1 MRNNARANQASHA
14 RYKGKASGIMKTAIM
29 ECELE
34 MLFPILSQGVMPSRV
49 GKKMLKGECFTVGN
63 VSWSQLYF
71 TISFPS
77 SAG

>member
-49 GKKMLKGECFTVGN
+49 GKKKC
-63 VSWSQLYF
+63 
-71 TISFPS
+71 
-77 SAG
+77 